1 MRKIFSALFL
11 LLVSSAPVLS
21 AAAFESTSKDRKS
34 IELSVYND
42 NFAMVREV
50 RQALLPQGA
59 SNVQY
64 LDVPS
69 FITPETIQVRSLT
82 APEDLNVL
90 EQDYEQNT
98 LNSGNLLQK
107 FVGKKIKLM
116 TWNEFQDRKE
126 TVEATLLSN
135 EGEPIYQIGQEI
147 YLGHPGSKIL
157 PEIPAGM
164 LIKPAFVWQIENK
177 SLKPHDLEVT
187 YLTSGLS
194 WKMDYVLTIPETGNS
209 GQMSAWATLNNQSGT
224 DFENAGLRLLAGQVN
239 RAPQYS
245 PAPRMYA
252 MKAEMAMNMA
262 DAGGSFQQKP
272 AFEYHSYDLARK
284 VTLAQNE
291 TKQVQFS
298 KTKAVKFSRELRV
311 EGAPNY
317 YASITNQDKQKVP
330 VQVFIKLTNSSEN
343 GLGTPLP
350 QGTVRMYSRD
360 AQGRQVFVGEDGI
373 SHTAKSEE
381 VKLRAGE
388 SFDVI
393 AERKQ
398 TDFRQIT
405 SNVTESEY
413 EIKLKNRK
421 NEDVE
426 VLVVE
431 TISGNWETI
440 SQSQQFEKTNAST
453 IQTKVKVPKN
463 SEITVKYRVKVGF

>member
-1 MRKIFSALFL
+1 MKKIFLFL
-11 LLVSSAPVLS
+11 SLS
-21 AAAFESTSKDRKS
+21 VFTAQTVFAGTVFESTAKDRKS
-34 IELSVYND
+34 IEISVYND

-50 RQALLPQGA
+50 RQAALPQGA
-59 SNVQY
+59 SAVQY

-82 APEDLNVL
+82 APEDLNVF

-98 LNSGNLLQK
+98 LDSNSLLQK

-126 TVEATLLSN
+126 TVEAVLLSN
-135 EGEPIYQIGQEI
+135 AGEPIYQIGQEVYI
-147 YLGHPGSKIL
+147 GHPGSKIL

-164 LIKPAFVWQIENK
+164 LIKPAFVWQVENK
-177 SLKPHDLEVT
+177 NVKPHELEVS

-194 WKMDYVLTIPETGNS
+194 WKMDYVLTIPETGNT

-239 RAPQYS
+239 RAPRYN

-252 MKAEMAMNMA
+252 MKAEMAAMS

-272 AFEYHSYDLARK
+272 AFEYHSYDLSRK
-284 VTLAQNE
+284 VSLAQNE

-311 EGAPNY
+311 EGSPNY

-330 VQVFIKLTNSSEN
+330 VRVFIKLTNSTEN

-350 QGTVRMYSRD
+350 QGTVRMYSSD
-360 AQGRQVFVGEDGI
+360 AKGQQTFVGEDGI
-373 SHTAKSEE
+373 SHTAKKEE
-381 VKLRAGE
+381 IKLRAGE
-388 SFDVI
+388 SFDVV

-398 TDFRQIT
+398 TDFRQVT

-426 VLVVE
+426 VVVVE
-431 TISGNWETI
+431 TIPGNWETI
-440 SQSQQFEKTNAST
+440 SQSQQFEKINAST
-453 IQTKVKVPKN
+453 IQTKVKVLKN
-463 SEITVKYRVKVGF
+463 SEVTVKYRVKVGF